1 RRRQFSHRRP
11 EETEC
16 FEPRRGAEQAR
27 KRLIAGETPAVEH
40 ERAVQQLRRER
51 EIVRD
56 HEQRGSPTSRSC
68 PPCSLEQRAGDA
80 RAQGAVE
87 SGGGLIEHEQ
97 GGREWPGLR
106 PGPCRRAAARAP
118 CRAAPAWISRRR
130 SGRAVRRA
138 PPARVRARRPRAP
151 APLRMKTKRRP
162 IAAPRSPSL
171 PTLGRVC
178 YG

>member
-80 RAQGAVE
+80 RAQGDRKSTRLNSSHGSISYAVFC
-87 SGGGLIEHEQ
+87 LKKKKQ
-97 GGREWPGLR
+97 
-106 PGPCRRAAARAP
+106 
-118 CRAAPAWISRRR
+118 
-130 SGRAVRRA
+130 
-138 PPARVRARRPRAP
+138 
-151 APLRMKTKRRP
+151 TK
-162 IAAPRSPSL
+162 
-171 PTLGRVC
+171 LGRRT
-178 YG
+178 